1 MNMPRRDQFGVSPYR
16 AVRVAFA
23 TALALLLGL
32 RLGLLPGLSA
42 AQAQGFVP
50 SSSAAAAA
58 YLLMDADSGQFLVA
72 QDIDAPREPASL
84 TKMMTVYVAGQ
95 KLLQGAIFMTDE
107 VRVSQNAWRMT
118 GSRMFLDLN
127 STVSVAALLHG
138 IIVQSGNDASVAL
151 AEHVAGTEAEFV
163 ELMNRAAREL
173 GMTRTFFANATG
185 LPARDAVQTTARD
198 MATLSLALIRDHPY
212 LYSLHSIR
220 HFEYNNINQ
229 TNRNRLLHRDPTV
242 DGIKTGYTRAAGYCQ
257 TTSARRGEM
266 RLIAVV
272 LGAGSTAARTR
283 LNQELLD
290 YGFNHFETHRL
301 HVRGEPLGAIR
312 VWKARQSE
320 LAYGL
325 DTDIVVTIPRGRL
338 PDLDRRISLSLT
350 EPVLGPMLRGQKVGE
365 LEIGLGGQIL
375 AREDVFTLAEA
386 APAGFFSQVVDSV
399 RLLLLRTSL
408 L

>member
-1 MNMPRRDQFGVSPYR
+1 MPRRDPFAVSLYR
-16 AVRVAFA
+16 AVLVAFA
-23 TALALLLGL
+23 TALTLLL
-32 RLGLLPGLSA
+32 GLSA

-58 YLLMDADSGQFLVA
+58 YLLMDADSGQLLVA
-72 QDIDAPREPASL
+72 HDIDAPREPASL

-95 KLLQGAIFMTDE
+95 KLLEGAIFMTDE
-107 VRVSQNAWRMT
+107 VRVSQKAWRMT

-138 IIVQSGNDASVAL
+138 IIIQSGNDASVAL
-151 AEHVAGTEAEFV
+151 AEYIAGTEAGFV
-163 ELMNRAAREL
+163 ELMNRTAREL
-173 GMTRTFFANATG
+173 GMSRTTFANATG
-185 LPARDAVQTTARD
+185 LPARTPVQTTARD
-198 MATLSLALIRDHPY
+198 MATLSLSLLRDHPY
-212 LYSLHSIR
+212 LYSLHSLR

-257 TTSARRGEM
+257 TTSAVRDNM

-272 LGAGSTAARTR
+272 LGAGSVAARTR

-290 YGFNHFETHRL
+290 YGFSHYETHRL

-312 VWKARQSE
+312 VWKARQDE
-320 LAYGL
+320 LDYGL
-325 DTDIVVTIPRGRL
+325 TTDIVVTIPRGRL
-338 PDLDRRISLSLT
+338 PDLDQRVSLSLT
-350 EPVLGPMLRGQKVGE
+350 EPVLGPMLRGQKVGV
-365 LEIGLGGQIL
+365 LEVVLDENIL
-375 AREDVFTLAEA
+375 AREDIFTLTEA

-399 RLLLLRTSL
+399 RLLLLRTNL

>member
-1 MNMPRRDQFGVSPYR
+1 MPRHDRLALPPYQ
-16 AVRVAFA
+16 AVLIAFA
-23 TALALLLGL
+23 AMLALLLGL
-32 RLGLLPGLSA
+32 GLNSA
-42 AQAQGFVP
+42 LAATPRSFTP
-50 SSSAAAAA
+50 SSPGIAAA
-58 YLLMDADSGQFLVA
+58 YLLMDADSGQLLA
-72 QDIDAPREPASL
+72 AHDIDAPREPASL

-95 KLLQGAIFMTDE
+95 KLLEGAVFMTDE
-107 VRVSQNAWRMT
+107 VRVSRQAWRMT

-151 AEHVAGTEAEFV
+151 AEHIAGTEAAFV
-163 ELMNRAAREL
+163 ELMNRAAKDL
-173 GMTRTFFANATG
+173 GMTRTTFANATG
-185 LPARDAVQTTARD
+185 LPAPGVQTTARD
-198 MATLSLALIRDHPY
+198 MATLSLALLRDHPY

-220 HFEYNNINQ
+220 HFEHNNINQ
-229 TNRNRLLHRDPTV
+229 ANRNRLLHRDPTV

-257 TTSARRGEM
+257 TTSAVRDDM

-290 YGFNHFETHRL
+290 YGFSNYETHRL
-301 HVRGEPLGAIR
+301 HVPGEPLGAIR

-325 DTDIVVTIPRGRL
+325 DTDIVVTIPKGRL
-338 PDLDRRISLSLT
+338 PDIDRRVSLSLT
-350 EPVLGPMLRGQKVGE
+350 EPVLGPILRGQKVGE
-365 LEIGLGGQIL
+365 LVIALGDQVL
-375 AREDVFTLAEA
+375 AREDVFTLNEA
-386 APAGFFSQVVDSV
+386 APAGFFSQAVDSV
-399 RLLLLRTSL
+399 RLLLLRSNL

>member
-1 MNMPRRDQFGVSPYR
+1 MPRRDQLAVPLYR
-16 AVRVAFA
+16 AVLIAIA
-23 TALALLLGL
+23 TALALA
-32 RLGLLPGLSA
+32 LLPGLGLSTAQA
-42 AQAQGFVP
+42 AQPQRFTP
-50 SSSAAAAA
+50 SSSSAAAA
-58 YLLMDADSGQFLVA
+58 YLLMDADSGQLLVA
-72 QDIDAPREPASL
+72 HDIDASREPASL

-95 KLLQGAIFMTDE
+95 KLLEGTIFMTDE
-107 VRVSQNAWRMT
+107 VRVSQRAWRMT

-151 AEHVAGTEAEFV
+151 AEHIAGNEAEFV
-163 ELMNRAAREL
+163 HMMNRTAWDL
-173 GMTRTFFANATG
+173 GMTRTNFANPTG
-185 LPARDAVQTTARD
+185 LPAPGVQTTARD
-198 MATLSLALIRDHPY
+198 MATLSLALLRDHPY

-257 TTSARRGEM
+257 TTSAVRDEM

-272 LGAGSTAARTR
+272 LGAGSVAARTR

-290 YGFNHFETHRL
+290 YGFSNYETHRL
-301 HVRGEPLGAIR
+301 HFRGEPLGAIK
-312 VWKARQSE
+312 VWKARQNE

-325 DTDIVVTIPRGRL
+325 NSDIVVTIPRGRL
-338 PDLDRRISLSLT
+338 PDLDQRVSLSLT
-350 EPVLGPMLRGQKVGE
+350 EPVIGPLLRGQKVGA
-365 LEIGLGGQIL
+365 LEISLDGQIL
-375 AREDVFTLAEA
+375 AREDVFTMNEA

-399 RLLLLRTSL
+399 RLLLLRSNL